1 MQKQSAMQ
9 KRIIGIDVAR
19 ALAIF
24 GMIIVNFKMV
34 FGNHGN
40 PLLNTF
46 LGLLDGKAAATFVV
60 LAGVGISLLTK
71 NAIHQNNKEALN
83 RNKNKLLK
91 RALFLFLIGISYSTI
106 WQADIL
112 HFYAIYMLL
121 AIFLIKS
128 SPKTLVSIA
137 IGMIIVYPI
146 LMILWN
152 YDSGWDYTKM
162 EYTNLWTVKGFLKN
176 LFFNGFHPVIPW
188 SAFMIIGMWFGK
200 MELSNTRVVTKALW
214 ISLTVFIVVQ
224 IMSYFSIVF
233 FSMGDQEIITELTPI
248 LGTAPMPPLPL
259 YMVSGSSI
267 AIFLISFCILI
278 SKKYESTTFIHI
290 LKNTGQLALTF
301 YIAHVIIGM
310 GCIEIVNPTKMGEYT
325 INFSFLY
332 ALFFIIICLIFAI
345 INRKYAKHGPVEWI
359 MRKLTD

>member
-1 MQKQSAMQ
+1 MQ

-19 ALAIF
+19 SLAIF

-34 FGNHGN
+34 FGNHDN
-40 PLLNTF
+40 PFLTTI

-60 LAGVGISLLTK
+60 LAGVGFSLMTK
-71 NAIHQNNKEALN
+71 GAAYRNNADELN
-83 RNKNKLLK
+83 RNKYKLLK

-112 HFYAIYMLL
+112 HFYGIYILL

-128 SPKTLVSIA
+128 KPETLLFIA

-146 LMILWN
+146 LMILWD
-152 YDSGWDYTKM
+152 YDNGWDYAKM
-162 EYTNLWTVKGFLKN
+162 NYINLWTVKGFLKN

-200 MELSNTRVVTKALW
+200 MELDNTRVVTQALW
-214 ISLTVFIVVQ
+214 ISLTVFVVVQ
-224 IMSYFSIVF
+224 IISYFSIAF
-233 FSMGDQEIITELTPI
+233 FSMGNQEMITELTPI
-248 LGTAPMPPLPL
+248 LGTDPMPPLPL
-259 YMVSGSSI
+259 YMISGSSV
-267 AIFLISFCILI
+267 AILLISFCILI
-278 SKKYESTTFIHI
+278 SKKYENTTFIHI

-310 GCIEIVNPTKMGEYT
+310 GFIEMVSSIKMGEYT
-325 INFSFLY
+325 VNFSFLY
-332 ALFFIIICLIFAI
+332 AMFFIIVCLIFSM
-345 INRKYAKHGPVEWI
+345 INKKHSKYGPIEWV
-359 MRKLTD
+359 MRKFTD

>member
-1 MQKQSAMQ
+1 MQ

-24 GMIIVNFKMV
+24 GMVIVNFKMV

-40 PLLNTF
+40 PFLNTF

-60 LAGVGISLLTK
+60 LAGVGISLMTK
-71 NAIHQNNKEALN
+71 RALQENNTDKLN
-83 RNKNKLLK
+83 RNKYKLLK
-91 RALFLFLIGISYSTI
+91 RALFLFLVGISYSTI

-112 HFYAIYMLL
+112 HFYGIYILL

-128 SPKTLVSIA
+128 NSKTLVSTA
-137 IGMIIVYPI
+137 IGMVIVYPI
-146 LMILWN
+146 LMILWD
-152 YDSGWDYTKM
+152 YDTGWDYTKM
-162 EYTNLWTVKGFLKN
+162 VYTNLWTVKGFLKN
-176 LFFNGFHPVIPW
+176 LLFNGFHPVIPW

-200 MELSNTRVVTKALW
+200 MELSNTTVVIKALW
-214 ISLTVFIVVQ
+214 GSLTVFIIVQ
-224 IMSYFSIVF
+224 ILSYFSIVF
-233 FSMGDQEIITELTPI
+233 FSKGNQEISTELTPI
-248 LGTAPMPPLPL
+248 LGTNPMPPLPL
-259 YMVSGSSI
+259 YMISGSSV
-267 AIFLISFCILI
+267 AIFLISSCILI
-278 SKKYESTTFIHI
+278 SKKYENTTFIHI

-310 GCIEIVNPTKMGEYT
+310 GCIEIVSPIKMGEYT

-332 ALFFIIICLIFAI
+332 ALFFIIVCIIFSMI
-345 INRKYAKHGPVEWI
+345 IKKHIKHGPIEWI

>member
-1 MQKQSAMQ
+1 MQ

-40 PLLNTF
+40 PFLNTI

-60 LAGVGISLLTK
+60 LAGVGISLMTK
-71 NAIHQNNKEALN
+71 GALHRNNADELNQNKY
-83 RNKNKLLK
+83 KLLK

-112 HFYAIYMLL
+112 HFYGIYILL

-128 SPKTLVSIA
+128 KPKTLSFIA
-137 IGMIIVYPI
+137 IGMVMLYPI
-146 LMILWN
+146 LMILWD
-152 YDSGWDYTKM
+152 YDNGWDYAKM
-162 EYTNLWTVKGFLKN
+162 SYIDLWTVKGFLKN
-176 LFFNGFHPVIPW
+176 LFFNGFHPVFPW

-200 MELSNTRVVTKALW
+200 VQLSNIKVVIKALW
-214 ISLTVFIVVQ
+214 VSLTVFIIVQ
-224 IMSYFSIVF
+224 IISYFSIAF
-233 FSMGDQEIITELTPI
+233 FSMGNQEMISELTPI
-248 LGTAPMPPLPL
+248 LGTDPMPPLPL
-259 YMVSGSSI
+259 YMISGSSV

-278 SKKYESTTFIHI
+278 SKKYENTTFIHI

-310 GCIEIVNPTKMGEYT
+310 GFIEIVSPIKMGEYT
-325 INFSFLY
+325 VNFSFLY
-332 ALFFIIICLIFAI
+332 ALFFIIVCLIFSM
-345 INRKYAKHGPVEWI
+345 INKKYSKYGPIEWI

>member
-1 MQKQSAMQ
+1 MQ
-9 KRIIGIDVAR
+9 KRIIGLDVAR

-40 PLLNTF
+40 PLLDTF

-71 NAIHQNNKEALN
+71 RAIYQNDEEALN
-83 RNKNKLLK
+83 RNKNRLLK
-91 RALFLFLIGISYSTI
+91 RALFLFLIGISYSII

-112 HFYAIYMLL
+112 HFYAIYILL

-128 SPKTLVSIA
+128 NPKTLVSIA
-137 IGMIIVYPI
+137 IGMILLYPI

-152 YDSGWDYTKM
+152 YDSGWDYIKM

-200 MELSNTRVVTKALW
+200 MELNNTTIVIKTLW
-214 ISLTVFIVVQ
+214 ISLTVFIAVQ
-224 IMSYFSIVF
+224 ILSYFSIIF
-233 FSMGDQEIITELTPI
+233 ISMGDQEIITELTPI
-248 LGTAPMPPLPL
+248 LGTNPMPPLPL

-278 SKKYESTTFIHI
+278 SKKYENTTFIRI

-301 YIAHVIIGM
+301 YIAHVIIGI
-310 GCIEIVNPTKMGEYT
+310 GCIEIVNPTKMGTYT

-332 ALFFIIICLIFAI
+332 AIFFIVVCLIFSMVNKKHA
-345 INRKYAKHGPVEWI
+345 KYGPIEWI